1 MVEIRTFIEVLFGGT
16 GKEAQS
22 AIRELSLI
30 VLLNEPV
37 LLMYD
42 AVIGQHFY
50 SLVPSRVHCFVF
62 YRSDGKEFGQIH
74 TESYRDVSI
83 FAHHTALLDGEQGKL
98 RLQGGYLA
106 FISHCFAFFG

>member
-22 AIRELSLI
+22 AIGELSLV

-50 SLVPSRVHCFVF
+50 SLMPGRVHCFVF
-62 YRSDGKEFGQIH
+62 CRSDGKEFGQFH
-74 TESYRDVSI
+74 TECDRDVSI
-83 FAHHTALLDGEQGKL
+83 FAHHAALLDGEQREL
-98 RLQGGYLA
+98 
-106 FISHCFAFFG
+106 